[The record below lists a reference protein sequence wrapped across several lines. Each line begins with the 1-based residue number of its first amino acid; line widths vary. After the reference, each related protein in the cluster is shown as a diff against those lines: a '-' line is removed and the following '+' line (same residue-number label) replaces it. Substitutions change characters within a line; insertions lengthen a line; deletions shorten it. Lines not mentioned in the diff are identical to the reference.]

1 MKVSYS
7 NIQYIKGGD
16 GLITQAEKAES
27 KPKSQ
32 MKKPELL
39 APAGNLE
46 KLKIAVHYGADAVF
60 LGGQEYGLRSNAD
73 NFTMEEIK
81 EGVEFADRYG
91 AKIYVTT
98 NIIAHDENMDGLEDY
113 LRNLEATGATGIIV
127 ADPLIIETCKAV
139 APKLEIHLSTQ
150 QSLSN
155 YKAIEYWKEEGL
167 DRVVLA
173 RETGAMEMKEMKEK
187 VDIEI
192 EAFIHGA
199 MCIAYSGR
207 CTLSNHM
214 TARDSNRGGC
224 CQSCRW
230 DYDLLEVDEDGEL
243 DLLYKDEAVT
253 PFAMSPKDLKL
264 IESIPNMMDLGI
276 DSLKIEGRMKSIHYI
291 ATVVSVYRKVID
303 AYAED
308 PQNFKI
314 KPEWL
319 IELDKCANRD
329 TASSFFEGTPGYQ
342 QQMFGNESN
351 KKSPYDFCGLVLD
364 YDEATKIATI
374 QQRNHFKP
382 GQEVEFFGPEI
393 EGFKQIVDTIYD
405 EEGNE
410 LDAARHPLQI
420 VQFKVDHPIY
430 PNNMMRKEV

>member
-1 MKVSYS
+1 MLTAEDKISQIV
-7 NIQYIKGGD
+7 D
-16 GLITQAEKAES
+16 GKRVIV
-27 KPKSQ
+27 
-32 MKKPELL
+32 KKPELL

-60 LGGQEYGLRSNAD
+60 IGGQEYGLRSNAG
-73 NFTMEEIK
+73 NFTFQEMK
-81 EGVEFADRYG
+81 EGVEFARKYG

-98 NIIAHDENMDGLEDY
+98 NIFAHNENIDGLEEY
-113 LRNLEATGATGIIV
+113 LLGLKDTGIAGIIV
-127 ADPLIIETCKAV
+127 ADPLIIETCRRV
-139 APKLEIHLSTQ
+139 APEIEVHLSTQ

-155 YKAIEYWKEEGL
+155 WKAVQYWKEEGL
-167 DRVVLA
+167 ERVVLA
-173 RETGAMEMKEMKEK
+173 RETSAEEIREMKEK

-230 DYDLLEVDEDGEL
+230 DYDLYKLEGDNEVALFNEGDS
-243 DLLYKDEAVT
+243 A
-253 PFAMSPKDLKL
+253 FAMSPKDLKL
-264 IESIPNMMDLGI
+264 IESIPKMIELGI
-276 DSLKIEGRMKSIHYI
+276 DSLKIEGRMKSIHYV

-303 AYAED
+303 AYCAD
-308 PQNFKI
+308 PDNFAI
-314 KPEWL
+314 RNEWL
-319 IELDKCANRD
+319 EELDKCANRE
-329 TASSFFEGTPGYQ
+329 TASAFFEGVPGYKE
-342 QQMFGNESN
+342 QMFGNHS
-351 KKSPYDFCGLVLD
+351 KKTKFDFVGLVLD
-364 YDEATKIATI
+364 YDPDIQIVTL

-393 EGFKQIVDTIYD
+393 ENFTHVIDQLWD
-405 EEGNE
+405 EYGNE

-420 VQFKVDHPIY
+420 VKFKLNRPVY
-430 PNNMMRKEV
+430 RNNMMRKEL

>member
-1 MKVSYS
+1 MKTLNEIEV
-7 NIQYIKGGD
+7 NAKRKI
-16 GLITQAEKAES
+16 
-27 KPKSQ
+27 
-32 MKKPELL
+32 KKPELL

-81 EGVEFADRYG
+81 EGVEFANRYG

-98 NIIAHDENMDGLEDY
+98 NIIAHDENIDGLEDY
-113 LRNLEATGATGIIV
+113 LRQLEATGATGIIV
-127 ADPLIIETCKAV
+127 ADPLIIETCKKV

-155 YKAIEYWKEEGL
+155 YKAVEYWKEEGL

-173 RETGAMEMKEMKEK
+173 RETGAMEMKEMKDN

-230 DYDLLEVDEDGEL
+230 DYDLLAVDEEGEL
-243 DLLYKDEAVT
+243 DLFYQDGDVV

-264 IESIPNMMDLGI
+264 IESIPQMMDIGI

-308 PQNFKI
+308 PDNFKI

-329 TASSFFEGTPGYQ
+329 TAPAFFEGTPGYEE
-342 QQMFGNESN
+342 QMFGVQQN

-364 YDEATKIATI
+364 YDEATHIATI

-382 GQEVEFFGPEI
+382 GQEIEFFGPEI
-393 EGFKQIVDTIYD
+393 ESFKQVIDVIYD
-405 EEGNE
+405 EEENH

-420 VQFKVDHPIY
+420 VQIKVDHPIY
-430 PNNMMRKEV
+430 PNNMMRKEIG

>member
-1 MKVSYS
+1 MQ
-7 NIQYIKGGD
+7 I
-16 GLITQAEKAES
+16 LEKAS
-27 KPKSQ
+27 PSQ
-32 MKKPELL
+32 QTKMKKPELL

-73 NFTMEEIK
+73 NFTMEEIA
-81 EGVEFADRYG
+81 EGVQFANTYG

-98 NIIAHDENMDGLEDY
+98 NIIAHDENIPGLEAY
-113 LRNLEATGATGIIV
+113 LIQLQATGATGIIV
-127 ADPLIIETCKAV
+127 ADPLIIETCKRV
-139 APKLEIHLSTQ
+139 APNLEIHLSTQ
-150 QSLSN
+150 QSLTN
-155 YKAIEYWKEEGL
+155 YKAVEYWKEEGL
-167 DRVVLA
+167 NRVVLA

-230 DYDLLEVDEDGEL
+230 DYDLLSIDQDGDL
-243 DLLYKDEAVT
+243 DIYYQQGDII

-264 IESIPNMMDLGI
+264 IEAIPKMMDIGV

-308 PQNFKI
+308 PANFKI
-314 KPEWL
+314 DPEWL

-329 TASSFFEGTPGYQ
+329 TAPAFFEGTPGYEE
-342 QQMFGNESN
+342 QMFGMQQS
-351 KKSPYDFCGLVLD
+351 KKSPYDFCGLVLE
-364 YDEATKIATI
+364 YDANTHIATI
-374 QQRNHFKP
+374 QQRNNFKP
-382 GQEVEFFGPEI
+382 GQEIEFFGPEI
-393 EGFKQIVDTIYD
+393 NSFKQVIDAIYD
-405 EEGNE
+405 EEGNS

-420 VQFKVDHPIY
+420 VQIKVDHPIY
-430 PNNMMRKEV
+430 PNNMMRKEIS

>member
-1 MKVSYS
+1 MKVLEPIGASRHTK
-7 NIQYIKGGD
+7 I
-16 GLITQAEKAES
+16 
-27 KPKSQ
+27 
-32 MKKPELL
+32 KKPELL

-81 EGVEFADRYG
+81 EGVEFAAKYG

-98 NIIAHDENMDGLEDY
+98 NIFAHDENIPGLEDY
-113 LRNLEATGATGIIV
+113 LRNLNDTGAHGIIV
-127 ADPLIIETCKAV
+127 ADPLIIETCKRV
-139 APKLEIHLSTQ
+139 APSLEIHLSTQ

-155 YKAIEYWKEEGL
+155 YRAVQYWKEEGL
-167 DRVVLA
+167 QRVVLA
-173 RETGAMEMKEMKEK
+173 RETSAEEMREMKEK

-192 EAFIHGA
+192 ETFIHGA

-230 DYDLLEVDEDGEL
+230 DYDLLSVEKDGEL
-243 DLLYKDEAVT
+243 EPYFDDKDTT

-264 IESIPNMMDLGI
+264 IESIPTMMDIGI

-303 AYAED
+303 RYAED
-308 PQNFKI
+308 PENFKI
-314 KPEWL
+314 DPRWL

-329 TASSFFEGTPGYQ
+329 TAPAFFEGVPHYEE
-342 QQMFGNESN
+342 QMFGQQSN
-351 KKSPYDFCGLVLD
+351 KKTPFDFCGLVLD
-364 YDEATKIATI
+364 YDAESQIATI
-374 QQRNHFKP
+374 QQRNYFKP
-382 GQEVEFFGPEI
+382 GQEIEFFGPEI
-393 EGFKQIVDTIYD
+393 ENFTQVIDKIYD
-405 EEGNE
+405 ENGEE

-420 VQFKVDHPIY
+420 LQIKVDRPIY
-430 PNNMMRKEV
+430 PKNMMRKGIV

>member
-1 MKVSYS
+1 MK
-7 NIQYIKGGD
+7 I
-16 GLITQAEKAES
+16 LEKANTS
-27 KPKSQ
+27 VTPKI
-32 MKKPELL
+32 KKPELL

-60 LGGQEYGLRSNAD
+60 LGGQAYGLRSNAG
-73 NFTMEEIK
+73 NFTMAEIE
-81 EGVEFADRYG
+81 EGVNFARKYG
-91 AKIYVTT
+91 AKIYITT
-98 NIIAHDENMDGLEDY
+98 NIIAHDENIEGLDQY
-113 LRNLEATGATGIIV
+113 LQDLEATGVTGIIV
-127 ADPLIIETCKAV
+127 ADPLIIETCKKV
-139 APKLEIHLSTQ
+139 APSLEIHLSTQ

-155 YKAIEYWKEEGL
+155 YKAVEFWKEEGL

-173 RETGAMEMKEMKEK
+173 RETGAMEMQEMKEK

-230 DYDLLEVDEDGEL
+230 DYDLLAVDDDGEL
-243 DLLYKDEAVT
+243 DLVYSEDDVT

-264 IESIPNMMDLGI
+264 IESIPNMMDIGI

-303 AYAED
+303 AYAAD
-308 PQNFKI
+308 PDNFTI
-314 KPEWL
+314 NPNWL
-319 IELDKCANRD
+319 IELNKCANRA
-329 TASSFFEGTPGYQ
+329 TAPAFFEGTPGYKE
-342 QQMFGNESN
+342 QMFGSVGEKNQSA
-351 KKSPYDFCGLVLD
+351 YDFCGLVLD
-364 YDEATKIATI
+364 YDETTKLATI
-374 QQRNHFKP
+374 QQRNKFKP
-382 GQEVEFFGPEI
+382 GEEIEFFGPEI
-393 EGFKQIVDTIYD
+393 GTFKQVVEHIYD

-420 VQFKVDHPIY
+420 IQIKVAKPLY
-430 PNNMMRKEV
+430 ANNMIRKEIG

>member
-1 MKVSYS
+1 MKVLEEV
-7 NIQYIKGGD
+7 KPA
-16 GLITQAEKAES
+16 TQAK
-27 KPKSQ
+27 

-60 LGGQEYGLRSNAD
+60 IGGQEYGLRSNAD
-73 NFTMEEIK
+73 NFTMDEIR
-81 EGVEFADRYG
+81 EGVEFANRYG

-98 NIIAHDENMDGLEDY
+98 NIIAHDENMEGLDDY
-113 LRNLEATGATGIIV
+113 LEQLEVTGATGIIV
-127 ADPLIIETCKAV
+127 ADPLIIETCKRV

-155 YKAIEYWKEEGL
+155 YKAVEYWKEEGL

-173 RETGAMEMKEMKEK
+173 RETGAMEMQEIKDK

-230 DYDLLEVDEDGEL
+230 DYDLLTVDNDGEL
-243 DLLYKDEAVT
+243 DVYYEDGNAV
-253 PFAMSPKDLKL
+253 PFAMSPRDLKL

-303 AYAED
+303 AYAAD
-308 PQNFKI
+308 PENFKI

-319 IELDKCANRD
+319 FELDKCANRD
-329 TASSFFEGTPGYQ
+329 TAPAFFKGTPGYEE
-342 QQMFGNESN
+342 QMFGNESS
-351 KKSPYDFCGLVLD
+351 KKAPFDFIGLVLD
-364 YDEATKIATI
+364 YDKDSQMATI

-393 EGFKQIVDTIYD
+393 QTFKQVVDKIYD

-420 VQFKVDHPIY
+420 VQIKVDQPIY

>member
-1 MKVSYS
+1 MKLLEKVEG
-7 NIQYIKGGD
+7 NTNNKIK
-16 GLITQAEKAES
+16 E
-27 KPKSQ
+27 
-32 MKKPELL
+32 PELL

-60 LGGQEYGLRSNAD
+60 LGGQAYGLRSNAD

-81 EGVEFADRYG
+81 EGVTFAQQYG

-98 NIIAHDENMDGLEDY
+98 NIIAHDENIAGLDEY
-113 LRNLEATGATGIIV
+113 LKNLESAGATGIIV
-127 ADPLIIETCKAV
+127 ADPLIIETCKRV
-139 APKLEIHLSTQ
+139 APNLEIHLSTQ

-155 YKAIEYWKEEGL
+155 YKAVEFWKNEGL

-173 RETGAMEMKEMKEK
+173 RETGAMEMKEMKDK

-192 EAFIHGA
+192 ESFIHGA

-230 DYDLLEVDEDGEL
+230 DYDLLEIDKDGDL
-243 DLLYKDEAVT
+243 DLYYDENAVT

-264 IESIPNMMDLGI
+264 IESIPKMMDIGV
-276 DSLKIEGRMKSIHYI
+276 DSLKVEGRMKSIHYI

-308 PQNFKI
+308 PDNFKI

-319 IELDKCANRD
+319 AELEKCANRD
-329 TASSFFEGTPGYQ
+329 TASAFIEGTPGYEE
-342 QQMFGNESN
+342 QMFGQQN
-351 KKSPYDFCGLVLD
+351 KKNSAYDFCGLVLG
-364 YDEATKIATI
+364 YDEKTKLATI
-374 QQRNHFKP
+374 QQRNKFEP
-382 GQEVEFFGPEI
+382 GEEIEFFGPEI
-393 EGFKQIVDTIYD
+393 DTFRQVVETIYD
-405 EEGNE
+405 EEGNK

-420 VQFKVDHPIY
+420 VQIEVDHPIY
-430 PNNMMRKEV
+430 TNNMMRKEIG

>member
-1 MKVSYS
+1 MKTLNEIEV
-7 NIQYIKGGD
+7 NAKRKI
-16 GLITQAEKAES
+16 
-27 KPKSQ
+27 
-32 MKKPELL
+32 KKPELL

-81 EGVEFADRYG
+81 EGVEFANRYG

-98 NIIAHDENMDGLEDY
+98 NIIAHDENIDGLEDY
-113 LRNLEATGATGIIV
+113 LRQLEATGATGIIV
-127 ADPLIIETCKAV
+127 ADPLIIETCKKV

-155 YKAIEYWKEEGL
+155 YKAVEYWKEEGL

-173 RETGAMEMKEMKEK
+173 RETGAMEMKEMKDN

-230 DYDLLEVDEDGEL
+230 DYDLLAVDEEGEL
-243 DLLYKDEAVT
+243 DLFYQDGEVV

-264 IESIPNMMDLGI
+264 IESIPQMMDIGI

-308 PQNFKI
+308 PDNFKI
-314 KPEWL
+314 KTEWL

-329 TASSFFEGTPGYQ
+329 TAPAFFEGTPGYEE
-342 QQMFGNESN
+342 QMFGVQQN

-364 YDEATKIATI
+364 YDEATHIATI

-382 GQEVEFFGPEI
+382 GQEIEFFGPEI
-393 EGFKQIVDTIYD
+393 ESFKQVIDVIYD
-405 EEGNE
+405 EEGNH

-420 VQFKVDHPIY
+420 VQIKVNHPIY
-430 PNNMMRKEV
+430 PNNMMRKEIG

>member
-1 MKVSYS
+1 MKTLTDVQS
-7 NIQYIKGGD
+7 
-16 GLITQAEKAES
+16 QAKS
-27 KPKSQ
+27 KI
-32 MKKPELL
+32 KKPELL

-73 NFTMEEIK
+73 NFTMAEIK
-81 EGVEFADRYG
+81 EGVEFANQYN

-98 NIIAHDENMDGLEDY
+98 NIIAHDENIDGLESY
-113 LRNLEATGATGIIV
+113 LIELEKTGATGIIV
-127 ADPLIIETCKAV
+127 ADPLIIETCKQV

-155 YKAIEYWKEEGL
+155 TKAVEFWKEEGL

-173 RETGAMEMKEMKEK
+173 RETGAMEMKEMKEN

-230 DYDLLEVDEDGEL
+230 DYDLLEVDNDGDL
-243 DLLYKDEAVT
+243 DLYYQEGDVI

-264 IESIPNMMDLGI
+264 IESIPQMMDIGI

-308 PQNFKI
+308 PEHFKI
-314 KPEWL
+314 NPEWL

-329 TASSFFEGTPGYQ
+329 TAPAFFEGTPGYEE
-342 QQMFGNESN
+342 QMFGVQQN

-364 YDEATKIATI
+364 YDEATHIATI

-382 GQEVEFFGPEI
+382 GQEIEFFGPEI
-393 EGFKQIVDTIYD
+393 ESFRQVIDAIYD
-405 EEGNE
+405 EEGNQ

-420 VQFKVDHPIY
+420 VQIKVDHPIY
-430 PNNMMRKEV
+430 PKNMMRKEIR

>member
-1 MKVSYS
+1 MKVLEEV
-7 NIQYIKGGD
+7 KPA
-16 GLITQAEKAES
+16 TQAK
-27 KPKSQ
+27 

-60 LGGQEYGLRSNAD
+60 IGGQEYGLRSNAD
-73 NFTMEEIK
+73 NFTMDEIR
-81 EGVEFADRYG
+81 EGVEFANRYG

-98 NIIAHDENMDGLEDY
+98 NIIAHDENMEGLDDY
-113 LRNLEATGATGIIV
+113 LEQLEATGATGIIV
-127 ADPLIIETCKAV
+127 ADPLIIETCKRV

-155 YKAIEYWKEEGL
+155 YKAVEYWKEEGL

-173 RETGAMEMKEMKEK
+173 RETGAMEMQEIKDK

-230 DYDLLEVDEDGEL
+230 DYDLLTVDNDGEL
-243 DLLYKDEAVT
+243 DVYYEDGNAV
-253 PFAMSPKDLKL
+253 PFAMSPRDLKL

-303 AYAED
+303 AYAAD
-308 PQNFKI
+308 PENFKI

-319 IELDKCANRD
+319 FELDKCANRD
-329 TASSFFEGTPGYQ
+329 TAPAFFKGTPGYEE
-342 QQMFGNESN
+342 QMFGNESS
-351 KKSPYDFCGLVLD
+351 KKAPFDFIGLVLD
-364 YDEATKIATI
+364 YDKDNQMATI

-393 EGFKQIVDTIYD
+393 QTFKQVVEKIYD

-420 VQFKVDHPIY
+420 VQIKVDQPIY

>member
-1 MKVSYS
+1 MKVLEEV
-7 NIQYIKGGD
+7 KPA
-16 GLITQAEKAES
+16 TQAK
-27 KPKSQ
+27 

-39 APAGNLE
+39 APASNLE

-60 LGGQEYGLRSNAD
+60 IGGQEYGLRSNAD
-73 NFTMEEIK
+73 NFTMDEIR
-81 EGVEFADRYG
+81 EGVEFANRYG

-98 NIIAHDENMDGLEDY
+98 NIIAHDENMEGLDDY
-113 LRNLEATGATGIIV
+113 LEQLEATGATGIIV
-127 ADPLIIETCKAV
+127 ADPLIIETCKRV

-155 YKAIEYWKEEGL
+155 YKAVEYWKEEGL

-173 RETGAMEMKEMKEK
+173 RETGAMEMQEIKDK

-230 DYDLLEVDEDGEL
+230 DYDLLTVDNDGEL
-243 DLLYKDEAVT
+243 DVYYEDGNAV
-253 PFAMSPKDLKL
+253 PFAMSPRDLKL

-303 AYAED
+303 AYAAD
-308 PQNFKI
+308 PENFKI

-319 IELDKCANRD
+319 FELDKCANRD
-329 TASSFFEGTPGYQ
+329 TAPAFFKGTPGYEE
-342 QQMFGNESN
+342 QMFGNESS
-351 KKSPYDFCGLVLD
+351 KKAPFDFIGLVLD
-364 YDEATKIATI
+364 YDKDSQMATI

-393 EGFKQIVDTIYD
+393 QTFKQVVDKIYD

-420 VQFKVDHPIY
+420 VQIKVDQPIY

>member
-1 MKVSYS
+1 MKILEEINVQ
-7 NIQYIKGGD
+7 N
-16 GLITQAEKAES
+16 
-27 KPKSQ
+27 KPK

-46 KLKIAVHYGADAVF
+46 KLKIAIHYGADAVF

-73 NFTMEEIK
+73 NFTMPEIQ
-81 EGVEFADRYG
+81 EGVAFAKRYG

-98 NIIAHDENMDGLEDY
+98 NIIAHDENIDGLDTY
-113 LRNLEATGATGIIV
+113 LRDLALTGATGIIV
-127 ADPLIIETCKAV
+127 ADPLIIETCKKV
-139 APKLEIHLSTQ
+139 APELEIHLSTQ

-155 YKAIEYWKEEGL
+155 YKAVEFWKEEGL

-192 EAFIHGA
+192 ESFIHGA

-230 DYDLLEVDEDGEL
+230 DYDLLHIESDGEL
-243 DLLYKDEAVT
+243 DLYYGDHEVA

-264 IESIPNMMDLGI
+264 IESIPNMMDIGV

-291 ATVVSVYRKVID
+291 ATVVSIYRKVID
-303 AYAED
+303 AYASD
-308 PQNFKI
+308 P
-314 KPEWL
+314 
-319 IELDKCANRD
+319 
-329 TASSFFEGTPGYQ
+329 
-342 QQMFGNESN
+342 
-351 KKSPYDFCGLVLD
+351 
-364 YDEATKIATI
+364 
-374 QQRNHFKP
+374 
-382 GQEVEFFGPEI
+382 
-393 EGFKQIVDTIYD
+393 
-405 EEGNE
+405 
-410 LDAARHPLQI
+410 
-420 VQFKVDHPIY
+420 
-430 PNNMMRKEV
+430 

>member
-1 MKVSYS
+1 MELLEKVE
-7 NIQYIKGGD
+7 NRTNNKI
-16 GLITQAEKAES
+16 
-27 KPKSQ
+27 
-32 MKKPELL
+32 KKPELL

-60 LGGQEYGLRSNAD
+60 LGGQAYGLRSNAD
-73 NFTMEEIK
+73 NFTLEEIN
-81 EGVEFADRYG
+81 EGVTFAQQYG

-98 NIIAHDENMDGLEDY
+98 NIIAHDENIEGLDEY
-113 LRNLEATGATGIIV
+113 LKNIESAGATGIIV
-127 ADPLIIETCKAV
+127 ADPLIIETCKRV
-139 APKLEIHLSTQ
+139 APNLEIHLSTQ

-155 YKAIEYWKEEGL
+155 YKAVEFWKNEGL

-173 RETGAMEMKEMKEK
+173 RETGAMEMKEMKDK

-192 EAFIHGA
+192 ESFIHGA

-243 DLLYKDEAVT
+243 DLYYDENAVT

-264 IESIPNMMDLGI
+264 IESIPKMMDIGV
-276 DSLKIEGRMKSIHYI
+276 DSLKVEGRMKSIHYI

-308 PQNFKI
+308 PDNFKI

-319 IELDKCANRD
+319 TELEKCANRD
-329 TASSFFEGTPGYQ
+329 TAYAFIEGTPGYEE
-342 QQMFGNESN
+342 QMFGQQN
-351 KKSPYDFCGLVLD
+351 KKNSAYDFCGLVLA
-364 YDEATKIATI
+364 YDETTKLATI
-374 QQRNHFKP
+374 QQRNKFEP
-382 GQEVEFFGPEI
+382 GDEIEFFGPEI
-393 EGFKQIVDTIYD
+393 DTFRQVVDTIYD
-405 EEGNE
+405 EEGNQ

-420 VQFKVDHPIY
+420 VQIKVDHPIY
-430 PNNMMRKEV
+430 TNNMMRKEIG

>member
-1 MKVSYS
+1 MKVLEEV
-7 NIQYIKGGD
+7 KPA
-16 GLITQAEKAES
+16 TKA
-27 KPKSQ
+27 Q

-60 LGGQEYGLRSNAD
+60 IGGQEYGLRSNAD
-73 NFTMEEIK
+73 NFTMDEIR
-81 EGVEFADRYG
+81 EGVEFANRYG

-98 NIIAHDENMDGLEDY
+98 NIIAHDENIEGLDDY
-113 LRNLEATGATGIIV
+113 LEQLEATGATGIIV
-127 ADPLIIETCKAV
+127 ADPLIIETCKRV

-155 YKAIEYWKEEGL
+155 YKAVEYWKEEGL

-173 RETGAMEMKEMKEK
+173 RETGAMEMQEIKDK

-230 DYDLLEVDEDGEL
+230 DYDLLTVDNDGEL
-243 DLLYKDEAVT
+243 DVYYEDGNAV
-253 PFAMSPKDLKL
+253 PFAMSPRDLKL

-303 AYAED
+303 AYAAD
-308 PQNFKI
+308 PENFKI

-319 IELDKCANRD
+319 FELDKCANRD
-329 TASSFFEGTPGYQ
+329 TAPAFFKGTPGYEE
-342 QQMFGNESN
+342 QMFGNESS
-351 KKSPYDFCGLVLD
+351 KKAPFDFIGLVLD
-364 YDEATKIATI
+364 YDKDSQMATI

-393 EGFKQIVDTIYD
+393 QTFKQVVDKIYD

-420 VQFKVDHPIY
+420 VQIKVDQPIY

>member
-1 MKVSYS
+1 MKTELE
-7 NIQYIKGGD
+7 IK
-16 GLITQAEKAES
+16 
-27 KPKSQ
+27 KPKQ
-32 MKKPELL
+32 ILKKPELL

-73 NFTMEEIK
+73 NFTIEEIK
-81 EGVEFADRYG
+81 EGVEFANQYG

-113 LRNLEATGATGIIV
+113 LIALEGTGATGIIV
-127 ADPLIIETCKAV
+127 ADPLIIETCKRV
-139 APKLEIHLSTQ
+139 APRLEIHLSTQ

-155 YKAIEYWKEEGL
+155 VKAVEYWKSEGL
-167 DRVVLA
+167 ERVVLA
-173 RETGAMEMKEMKEK
+173 RETSAEEIKEMKEK
-187 VDIEI
+187 IDIEI

-230 DYDLLEVDEDGEL
+230 DYDLLSVDDGEL
-243 DLLYKDEAVT
+243 DVVYDGDAT

-264 IESIPNMMDLGI
+264 VESIPKMIDIGV

-303 AYAED
+303 AYCAD
-308 PQNFKI
+308 PENFKI
-314 KPEWL
+314 DPEWL

-329 TASSFFEGTPGYQ
+329 TASAFFEGVPGFEE
-342 QQMFGNESN
+342 QMFGHEQS
-351 KKSPYDFCGLVLD
+351 KKTPFDFCGLVLD
-364 YDEATKIATI
+364 YSEETQIATI
-374 QQRNHFKP
+374 QQRNNFKP

-393 EGFKQIVDTIYD
+393 ENFKQVIDVIYD
-405 EEGNE
+405 EEGIA

-420 VQFKVDHPIY
+420 VQIKVDHPVY
-430 PNNMMRKEV
+430 PMNMMRKELN

>member
-1 MKVSYS
+1 MKTLNEMEV
-7 NIQYIKGGD
+7 NAKRKI
-16 GLITQAEKAES
+16 
-27 KPKSQ
+27 
-32 MKKPELL
+32 KKPELL

-81 EGVEFADRYG
+81 EGVEFANRYG

-98 NIIAHDENMDGLEDY
+98 NINAHDENIDGLEDY
-113 LRNLEATGATGIIV
+113 LRQLEATGATGIIV
-127 ADPLIIETCKAV
+127 ADPLIIETCKKV

-155 YKAIEYWKEEGL
+155 YKAVEYWKEEGL

-173 RETGAMEMKEMKEK
+173 RETGAMEMKEMKDN

-230 DYDLLEVDEDGEL
+230 DYDLLAVDEEGEL
-243 DLLYKDEAVT
+243 DLFYQDGDVV

-264 IESIPNMMDLGI
+264 IESIPQMMDIGI

-308 PQNFKI
+308 PDNFKI

-329 TASSFFEGTPGYQ
+329 TAPAFFEGTPGYEE
-342 QQMFGNESN
+342 QMFGVQQN

-364 YDEATKIATI
+364 YDEATHIATI

-382 GQEVEFFGPEI
+382 GQEIEFFGPEI
-393 EGFKQIVDTIYD
+393 ESFKQVIDVIYD
-405 EEGNE
+405 EEGNH

-420 VQFKVDHPIY
+420 VQIKVDHPIY
-430 PNNMMRKEV
+430 PNNMMRKEIG

>member
-1 MKVSYS
+1 MKVLEAV
-7 NIQYIKGGD
+7 K
-16 GLITQAEKAES
+16 TATKA
-27 KPKSQ
+27 K

-60 LGGQEYGLRSNAD
+60 IGGQEYGLRSNAD
-73 NFTMEEIK
+73 NFTMDEIR
-81 EGVEFADRYG
+81 EGVEFANRYG

-98 NIIAHDENMDGLEDY
+98 NIIAHDENMDGLDDY
-113 LRNLEATGATGIIV
+113 LEQLEATGATGIIV
-127 ADPLIIETCKAV
+127 ADPLIIETCKRV

-155 YKAIEYWKEEGL
+155 YKAVEYWKEEGL

-173 RETGAMEMKEMKEK
+173 RETGAMEMQEIKDK

-230 DYDLLEVDEDGEL
+230 DYDLLTVDNDGEL
-243 DLLYKDEAVT
+243 DVYYEDGNAV
-253 PFAMSPKDLKL
+253 PFAMSPRDLKL

-303 AYAED
+303 AYAAD
-308 PQNFKI
+308 PENFKI
-314 KPEWL
+314 KSEWL
-319 IELDKCANRD
+319 FELDKCANRD
-329 TASSFFEGTPGYQ
+329 TAPAFFKGTPGYEE
-342 QQMFGNESN
+342 QMFGNESS
-351 KKSPYDFCGLVLD
+351 KKAPFDFIGLVLD
-364 YDEATKIATI
+364 YDKDSQLATI

-393 EGFKQIVDTIYD
+393 QTFKQVVDKIYD

-420 VQFKVDHPIY
+420 VQIKVDQPIY

>member
-1 MKVSYS
+1 MKTLTDVQS
-7 NIQYIKGGD
+7 QVK
-16 GLITQAEKAES
+16 S
-27 KPKSQ
+27 KI
-32 MKKPELL
+32 KKPELL

-73 NFTMEEIK
+73 NFTMAEIK
-81 EGVEFADRYG
+81 EGVEFANQYN

-98 NIIAHDENMDGLEDY
+98 NIIAHDENIDGLESY
-113 LRNLEATGATGIIV
+113 LIELEKTGATGIIV
-127 ADPLIIETCKAV
+127 ADPLIIETCKQV

-155 YKAIEYWKEEGL
+155 TKAVEFWKEEGL

-173 RETGAMEMKEMKEK
+173 RETGAMEMKEMKEN

-230 DYDLLEVDEDGEL
+230 DYDLLEVDNDGDL
-243 DLLYKDEAVT
+243 DLYYQEGDVI

-264 IESIPNMMDLGI
+264 IESIPQMMDIGI

-291 ATVVSVYRKVID
+291 ATVVSVYRKVIN

-308 PQNFKI
+308 PEHFKI
-314 KPEWL
+314 NPEWL

-329 TASSFFEGTPGYQ
+329 TAPAFFEGTPGYEE
-342 QQMFGNESN
+342 QMFGVQQN

-364 YDEATKIATI
+364 YDEATHIATI

-382 GQEVEFFGPEI
+382 GQEIEFFGPEI
-393 EGFKQIVDTIYD
+393 ESFRQVIDAIYD
-405 EEGNE
+405 EEGNQ

-420 VQFKVDHPIY
+420 VQIKVDHPIY
-430 PNNMMRKEV
+430 PKNMMRKEIR